1 MKKKILPIVS
11 TLIILFF
18 TSSANYKMLYSKLEA
33 EHKYIQNQIKAEE
46 VKIQGINNKSINVR
60 NSKDAAHKTTPV
72 EYPNIQLR
80 AIGAALMD
88 ADSGRVLYEKKGYDP
103 LPMASTTKIMT
114 CIVVLEKANLDDIVT
129 VSKYASTMPKVKLGI
144 KEGEQYILNDL
155 LYSLMLE
162 SHNDVAVAIAEHI
175 GGSVEGFAKMM
186 NDKAKEIG
194 CESTHFVTPNGLD
207 ANGHYST
214 AVDMSKIASYAIKN
228 KQFIKITNESIWNF
242 SEVKTGRKL
251 AVSNKDRFL
260 YIFDGAIGVK
270 TGFTGKAGY
279 CFVGAVKKNNKTL
292 VSAVLGCG
300 WPPNKGL
307 KWQDTTKLMNYG
319 LDNFENKTI
328 FEGTD
333 DFQSLMVD
341 KGIEKITDTYV
352 EGHLDLLLSDKDKVD
367 YTYSMPEMIKAPIY
381 KGSAV
386 GYVDIW
392 INGEVYKQ
400 FPIRVSNT
408 IMERDFNYCLDEIYK
423 MFKIK

>member
-1 MKKKILPIVS
+1 MKKKILPIVA

-18 TSSANYKMLYSKLEA
+18 TSSSNYQMLYNKLEA

-46 VKIQGINNKSINVR
+46 VKIQGINNKSVIVR
-60 NSKDAAHKTTPV
+60 NSKETVDKTTPV
-72 EYPNIQLR
+72 EYPNIQLH

-88 ADSGRVLYEKKGYDP
+88 ADSGRVLFERKGYEA

-114 CIVVLEKANLDDIVT
+114 CIVALEEGKLDDMVT
-129 VSKYASTMPKVKLGI
+129 VSKYASTMPDVQLGI
-144 KEGEQYILNDL
+144 REGEQYILNDL

-175 GGSVEGFAKMM
+175 GGSVQGFAKMM
-186 NDKAKEIG
+186 NEKAKEIG
-194 CESTHFVTPNGLD
+194 CENTHFVTPNGLD

-214 AVDMSKIASYAIKN
+214 AVDMSRIASYAIKN
-228 KQFIKITNESIWNF
+228 KEFIKITNEPIWNF
-242 SEVKTGRKL
+242 SEVKTGRKF

-300 WPPNKGL
+300 WYPNKGL
-307 KWQDTTKLMNYG
+307 KWKDTTKLMNYG
-319 LDNFENKTI
+319 LDNFEYKTV

-333 DFQSLMVD
+333 NFQPIMVD
-341 KGIEKITDTYV
+341 KGIEKITNTYI
-352 EGHLDLLLSDKDKVD
+352 EGHLDLLLSENDKVD
-367 YTYSMPEMIKAPIY
+367 YTYNMPEMVKAPIH

-386 GYVDIW
+386 GYINVW
-392 INGEVYKQ
+392 INGEIYKQ
-400 FPIRVSNT
+400 FPIRVSKT
-408 IMERDFNYCLDEIYK
+408 VMERDFNYCFDEIFK
-423 MFKIK
+423 IFKIK